1 MSAGTTPAPPVIET
15 ALHLVRQRTGL
26 VFGPGRRSAFE
37 AGLARAMQRAHPAT
51 PDVYLVRLQTEPAL
65 LDDLVAEITVGETYF
80 FREPEQFAVL
90 GRDILP
96 ALLARTPRDGPLRI
110 WSAGCATGEE
120 PYTVA
125 ILLRQQGWGGA
136 AHIVATDLSRRALA
150 AARRG
155 LYGRWSLRGV
165 PEHVVRTYFTP
176 VGGRFELAPAVRG
189 DVEFRYLNL
198 AEDAYPSLATGIWG
212 MDLILCRNVL
222 IYFDRDTIAR
232 VARRLL
238 DSLSDDGWLLLGA
251 SDPPLADL
259 APCDVVVT
267 TAGLAYRRPARPA
280 RPACPGGPAH
290 APAAATCSDAPA
302 SEQSPALPSP
312 LPTPTPIP
320 PPPPPPQPLRP
331 LPVPE
336 PAESVADRG
345 LAAVARAYAERDY
358 PRAAELARRAVQH
371 DGGDPA
377 VWVLLVR
384 ALANRG
390 DLRAAGHA
398 CAAALDRH
406 RTCAELAYLH
416 AVLLAEAGRHAD
428 AAGAARR
435 ALYLDRTLAVAH
447 LALGAA
453 LARLGDARGARR
465 ALRNAERL
473 LAELPPGAVVPASD
487 GEPAARLAEIA
498 RAQLGLLQGAAA

>member
-1 MSAGTTPAPPVIET
+1 MSPGTTPAPPVVET

-37 AGLARAMQRAHPAT
+37 SGLARAMQRAHPAT
-51 PDVYLVRLQTEPAL
+51 PDVYLVRLQTEPAV

-90 GRDILP
+90 ARDILP
-96 ALLARTPRDGPLRI
+96 ALLARRPRDRPLRI

-125 ILLRQQGWGGA
+125 MLLRQQGWGGA

-165 PEHVVRTYFTP
+165 PEHVVRSYFTP
-176 VGGRFELAPAVRG
+176 VGGRYELAPTVRE

-198 AEDAYPSLATGIWG
+198 AEDTYPSLATGIWG
-212 MDLILCRNVL
+212 MDLVLCRNVL
-222 IYFDRDTIAR
+222 IYFDRDTIAG

-238 DSLSDDGWLLLGA
+238 DSLSDDGWLLPGA

-259 APCDVVVT
+259 VPCDVVVT

-280 RPACPGGPAH
+280 RAGRPATPPS
-290 APAAATCSDAPA
+290 AAALPEALV
-302 SEQSPALPSP
+302 SEPRSPPQ
-312 LPTPTPIP
+312 P
-320 PPPPPPQPLRP
+320 PPPSPPPPP

-336 PAESVADRG
+336 PAEEVVERS
-345 LAAVARAYAERDY
+345 LEAVARAYAERDY
-358 PRAAELARRAVQH
+358 SRAAELARGAVQH
-371 DGGDPA
+371 DGGNPA

-390 DLRAAGHA
+390 DLCAAGQA

-416 AVLLAEAGRHAD
+416 AVLLAEAGRHAE
-428 AAGAARR
+428 AADAARR

-447 LALGAA
+447 LALGAS
-453 LARLGDARGARR
+453 LARLGDTRGARR

-473 LAELPPGAVVPASD
+473 LAELPPEAVVPASD
-487 GEPAARLAEIA
+487 GAPAARLAELA
-498 RAQLGLLQGAAA
+498 RAHLGLLAGAAA